1 MHEAVSHPTTKIC
14 GRTFTPRRSG
24 PDAFLAGLFHWQIE
38 QQVSDVQSK
47 FKVGDPIPKDA
58 IIAPANLFCPDGTN
72 LTSVD
77 SFGRDENGK
86 LRNQGPVWQCMGE
99 PKRVA
104 SKPSSRNP

>member
-1 MHEAVSHPTTKIC
+1 MLIAVVVAFAVAVYYGAKLSQAERRAEEAEARLK
-14 GRTFTPRRSG
+14 
-24 PDAFLAGLFHWQIE
+24 QIE
-38 QQVSDVQSK
+38 QQVSDMQSK
-47 FKVGDPIPKDA
+47 FKVGDAIPKDA